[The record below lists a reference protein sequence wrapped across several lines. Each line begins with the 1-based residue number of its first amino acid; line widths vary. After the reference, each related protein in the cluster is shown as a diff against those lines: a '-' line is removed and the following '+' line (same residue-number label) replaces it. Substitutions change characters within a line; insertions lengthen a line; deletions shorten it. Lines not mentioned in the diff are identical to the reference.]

1 MKHWVLLSSLILNFL
16 VFCSSG
22 FYKKENIFTSERLA
36 IYFLDEEDY
45 PEEEIKKYLP
55 KLKKFPENAYDDI
68 KFLFQSLYV
77 EKESIYSK
85 DTYPVFFKNQAEE
98 ILFVLKDIIPKT
110 SSKKRILIV
119 HKFDP
124 FKTVLSKYKRITFLL
139 WYDENGYNIVFG
151 EIQED
156 LIPDN
161 YSSDVNWLDIYPVSL
176 KKSNPKQRI
185 LPNNLFEF
193 KKIGDFT
200 HHTWIISK
208 PEQIANY
215 KELNAPPTVEEK
227 HSNKRS
233 IEERLKKLKELYESN
248 LITESEYES
257 KKKEILKDL

>member
-1 MKHWVLLSSLILNFL
+1 MPLLLNLFMY
-16 VFCSSG
+16 CSSG
-22 FYKKENIFTSERLA
+22 FYKKENIYISERLA
-36 IYFLDEEDY
+36 IYLLDEEDY

-55 KLKKFPENAYDDI
+55 KLKKFPDNAYEDI

-77 EKESIYSK
+77 EKELIYSK
-85 DTYPVFFKNQAEE
+85 DAYPVFYKNQAEE
-98 ILFVLKDIIPKT
+98 ILFVLKDILPKT
-110 SSKKRILIV
+110 PPNKRILIV

-139 WYDENGYNIVFG
+139 WYDEKGYNIVFG

-185 LPNNLFEF
+185 LPNNIFEF

-200 HHTWIISK
+200 HHTWIISTK
-208 PEQIANY
+208 EQIANN
-215 KELNAPPTVEEK
+215 KFNIPSTSEENY
-227 HSNKRS
+227 SNKKS
-233 IEERLKKLKELYESN
+233 IEERLKKLKELYESK
-248 LITESEYES
+248 LITESEYET
-257 KKKEILKDL
+257 KKKEILKEL